1 MPSYCEILTLLCCHH
16 QFGQVEVVV
25 AAIIE
30 QYPDRLRRY
39 RELVVLAVCVTMFL
53 VGLSCITQVRRRV
66 HSQSEITTNPMIQ
79 LNPTIRPKNVFLA
92 LAIVKYACVRACVHV
107 CMCVRACMRV
117 FVCMRARACVCVRA
131 RVCACVYVCVCV
143 CTRVRVF

>member
-1 MPSYCEILTLLCCHH
+1 M
-16 QFGQVEVVV
+16 EVVV

-39 RELVVLAVCVTMFL
+39 RELVVLAVCVAMFL

-92 LAIVKYACVRACVHV
+92 LAIVKYACVRACVCACVCACMYVCACVCV
-107 CMCVRACMRV
+107 CMRVCMYVCACVRVRACV
-117 FVCMRARACVCVRA
+117 HACVCVRA
-131 RVCACVYVCVCV
+131 CVRARMYMFVCV